1 MRAAARSSL
10 AAIAVGAALL
20 AAPAH
25 AQMWESHDATNWAG
39 FYAGVNLGSTFDS
52 NSLSIR
58 DQSALQDLSIQYSN
72 SDAFIGGGHVGYNL
86 QGARILYGVEGD
98 FDFGENI
105 DFLGSIRAKLGW
117 AGDRVAVYGTL
128 GVAYISAE
136 SAFTITSPSQGVFNL
151 TSDYGEFGFVGGG
164 GLDFKVLPALSLGVD
179 GLWYQ
184 FGNDSDNLVAGTAPF
199 IVHNHPSM
207 AAVRGRITYHFN
219 TGY

>member
-1 MRAAARSSL
+1 MRAAARSSFIAL
-10 AAIAVGAALL
+10 AFGATLL

-39 FYAGVNLGSTFDS
+39 FYAGVNLGAGFDS
-52 NSLSIR
+52 NNLSIQ
-58 DQSALQDLSIQYSN
+58 DLSLLQDLSIQYSN
-72 SDAFIGGGHVGYNL
+72 SDEFIGGGHVGYNL

-105 DFLGSIRAKLGW
+105 DFLGSLRAKLGW
-117 AGDRVAVYGTL
+117 AGDRVAVYGTM

-136 SAFTITSPSQGVFNL
+136 SSFTISSPTQGVFAL
-151 TSDYGEFGFVGGG
+151 SSGYDEFGFVAGGG
-164 GLDFKVLPALSLGVD
+164 IDFKALPALSLGVD
-179 GLWYQ
+179 GLWYD
-184 FGNDSDNLVAGTAPF
+184 FGNDSSNLVAGTAPF

-207 AAVRGRITYHFN
+207 AVVRGRITYHFN